1 MHAIFS
7 IYLAAIAIII
17 CLALYLLPALIAV
30 IRRAPDITTVVLL
43 NILLG
48 WTLIGWVA
56 SLAIALRKPVAPTS
70 VQVISQVHLPRDS
83 GGDRA
88 A

>member
-1 MHAIFS
+1 MHAIVS
-7 IYLAAIAIII
+7 IYLTAFAIII
-17 CLALYLLPALIAV
+17 CLALCLLPALIAV
-30 IRRAPDITTVVLL
+30 IRRTPDTTTVVLL
-43 NILLG
+43 NNLLG

-56 SLAIALRKPVAPTS
+56 SLAIALRKPVAPT
-70 VQVISQVHLPRDS
+70 VQVISQVHVPHDS